1 MVGHAF
7 VNRFVV
13 ALGRFAHVT
22 ANLKHQWDSRNHAN
36 SREDKADG
44 APLPGIQVISGQKA
58 QPRPK
63 ERTGSGHQ
71 HQLGNRQNCSLHD
84 PDSRRPWRL
93 RLFRAGGSMKVS
105 LVLIGES
112 DPGFLHLLVG
122 QEPDERF
129 VVQVNDLDAVAEW
142 VMEIAAEAGN

>member
-44 APLPGIQVISGQKA
+44 TPLPGIQVIS
-58 QPRPK
+58 
-63 ERTGSGHQ
+63 
-71 HQLGNRQNCSLHD
+71 D
-84 PDSRRPWRL
+84 RRPSPAPRSARVPATSISSGIVKTVSFMPL
-93 RLFRAGGSMKVS
+93 IRAPLGACVYFVDRWEYESFPGSNRR
-105 LVLIGES
+105 I
-112 DPGFLHLLVG
+112 
-122 QEPDERF
+122 
-129 VVQVNDLDAVAEW
+129 
-142 VMEIAAEAGN
+142 